1 MCFGYCSTCSI
12 LWKSKAETTHP
23 KISLIRHWQRG
34 FGRDIKLKS
43 ETGLKNILDGHL
55 KEYRNKVQKGC
66 GLKRSNLIK
75 WKENHHILLNILN
88 KEVNIENF
96 AQREKDFFNDQV
108 TLTRKI
114 KIDNLH
120 VDEEHEAMLV
130 EIENEE
136 SKMELSLPE
145 DEETVMVMNSTFL
158 DDSNISFAVNRS
170 GKIRP
175 TPSSTEIG
183 VQTDLTFN
191 LRDGSKKFN
200 DSIKIA
206 LAASSSAANIS
217 PEAARLAYKVATE
230 RHLGLSYKLES
241 HISNDE
247 ANPPKKKRPYTK
259 NEYMEYRDVLPS
271 AKTIRKMKHL
281 MAIQEERN
289 AALAVLDTVPSDVV
303 TFHYDTTKRKRLNG
317 EWPSLVLQF
326 SNGRKFCLR
335 SLNMA
340 IECSSHV
347 QQLLMI
353 ILLLV

>member
-1 MCFGYCSTCSI
+1 M
-12 LWKSKAETTHP
+12 
-23 KISLIRHWQRG
+23 
-34 FGRDIKLKS
+34 
-43 ETGLKNILDGHL
+43 
-55 KEYRNKVQKGC
+55 
-66 GLKRSNLIK
+66 
-75 WKENHHILLNILN
+75 NILN

-217 PEAARLAYKVATE
+217 PVAARLAYKVVE
-230 RHLGLSYKLES
+230 GL
-241 HISNDE
+241 
-247 ANPPKKKRPYTK
+247 R
-259 NEYMEYRDVLPS
+259 
-271 AKTIRKMKHL
+271 
-281 MAIQEERN
+281 
-289 AALAVLDTVPSDVV
+289 
-303 TFHYDTTKRKRLNG
+303 
-317 EWPSLVLQF
+317 
-326 SNGRKFCLR
+326 
-335 SLNMA
+335 
-340 IECSSHV
+340 
-347 QQLLMI
+347 
-353 ILLLV
+353 

>member
-1 MCFGYCSTCSI
+1 M
-12 LWKSKAETTHP
+12 
-23 KISLIRHWQRG
+23 
-34 FGRDIKLKS
+34 
-43 ETGLKNILDGHL
+43 
-55 KEYRNKVQKGC
+55 
-66 GLKRSNLIK
+66 
-75 WKENHHILLNILN
+75 NILN

-175 TPSSTEIG
+175 TPSYTEIG

-217 PEAARLAYKVATE
+217 PEAAGLAYKVATE

-326 SNGRKFCLR
+326 SNGRKFRLR
-335 SLNMA
+335 SWLLK
-340 IECSSHV
+340 IEEIYF
-347 QQLLMI
+347 LLYI
-353 ILLLV
+353 YF